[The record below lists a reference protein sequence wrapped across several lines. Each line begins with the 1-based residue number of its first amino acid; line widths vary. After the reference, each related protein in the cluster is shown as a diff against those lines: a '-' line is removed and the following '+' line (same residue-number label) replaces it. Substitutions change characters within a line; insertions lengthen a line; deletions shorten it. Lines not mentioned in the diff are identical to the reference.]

1 MGKACGTMKKSKCKK
16 ETDRCS
22 WQNGKCV
29 EANGDK
35 DDGDKDDSD
44 KGDGDKDD
52 GDTDGGDKDDDD
64 KANEKACG
72 TMKKSKCKKEADR
85 CSWQKNKCV
94 DAPNGDEDD
103 GDKDDGDMTGT

>member
-29 EANGDK
+29 EA
-35 DDGDKDDSD
+35 DGDKDDSD

-64 KANEKACG
+64 KDQCTCANGNGATGSACPTPGAAKCASCNSGYTLIG
-72 TMKKSKCKKEADR
+72 TVCLACD
-85 CSWQKNKCV
+85 
-94 DAPNGDEDD
+94 
-103 GDKDDGDMTGT
+103 